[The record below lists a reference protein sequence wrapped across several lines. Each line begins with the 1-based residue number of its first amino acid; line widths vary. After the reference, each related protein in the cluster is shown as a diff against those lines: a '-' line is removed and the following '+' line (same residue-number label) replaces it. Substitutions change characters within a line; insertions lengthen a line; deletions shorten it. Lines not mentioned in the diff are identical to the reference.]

1 MASDQE
7 LLIRINGNAKDFIDE
22 IDKINKKTKDL
33 QAGLGKIAKGATV
46 AFVALA
52 GAVGLTVV
60 RFAQFEKEFTNVQTL
75 LDKTSFSTK
84 TLTQGVEGL
93 KKGILALGAESGQ
106 SFATLNKGLFDIIS
120 STGDAENAM
129 GVLESATRL
138 AIAGGTDVSIAVDGI
153 TTSIKA
159 FGLETSDAQQIA
171 EKFFQAQKGGK
182 TTVAELASAMGLVAS
197 SANAFGVSLDEV
209 LAATSAA
216 TLAGIK
222 TKTAFTGLKAVFAGI
237 AKPTKEAQVEAK
249 RLGVEFSSTA
259 LRSQGLE
266 GFLGK
271 LTSANGFTQK
281 SIEKLFGSTE
291 AQGILFALTGAQAG
305 DFTNQLKLLADEQ
318 AAAAT
323 FAEAFAVKQ
332 ATTSIALDRLRVSL
346 DAIAVTF
353 GAAFAPTINAAAD
366 ALSAIAKNISEMD
379 ESTVNAIA
387 VIVAVTGAFVGLV
400 AILAGAA
407 LGYLSLKAVII
418 SANTTLGIATGIQK
432 AYNFI
437 LIAGRKAANIFA
449 IGMRFVTLSVRG
461 LAAATGIGLVI
472 VAISIMISNWETT
485 VAIFKGT
492 IAFLKVI
499 FTALGDAIKKKF
511 EETFGSAI
519 KKVTEFKNIVFK
531 AFTDVGS
538 KVKEIF
544 DKITNAVTNSVNKIK
559 TLLNQIPGV
568 ALKIGTDVGNAI
580 EKGVDAATE
589 KIPDKIKAV
598 GSAAAD
604 AFNKAFGDSISE
616 QKRQA
621 DIDAGISPED
631 DSATREKAVAA
642 ARQEEADKQAAIADE
657 KAKGLED
664 ANALEE
670 EEKALKLERI
680 AEEDEADIQRI
691 LDKAMTKEEIAKEFA
706 LKELDRN
713 VKDKNQFL
721 RDEMKFGESI
731 ARFKQIMRNK
741 EVQGALSTNNQ
752 LIQLTNS
759 KNSTLK
765 GIGKAASIVQIGVK
779 TAEGAISAYTSL
791 AGIPVV
797 GPALGA
803 AAAAALIAFGA
814 EQIGNVLSAAQG
826 GIVPGGTGGARDRIP
841 ALLEPGE
848 LVVPR
853 QITSDFI
860 QSIGRPEAA
869 NVGEA
874 GGGAN
879 VEVMVGFKDEAFEII
894 EQKLLERRAIGSGGL

>member
-7 LLIRINGNAKDFIDE
+7 LLIKINGNAKDFIDE

-323 FAEAFAVKQ
+323 FADAFAVKQ

-437 LIAGRKAANIFA
+437 LILGRRAANIFT
-449 IGMRFVTLSVRG
+449 IGMRLATLGVRG
-461 LAAATGIGLVI
+461 LAGATGIGLVL
-472 VAISIMISNWETT
+472 VAISLIISNWELS
-485 VAIFKGT
+485 VALFKGT

-499 FTALGDAIKKKF
+499 FTALAKTIKEQF
-511 EETFGSAI
+511 EKTFGSTI
-519 KKVTEFKNIVFK
+519 KKVIEFKNIVFS
-531 AFTDVGS
+531 AFTDVGN
-538 KVKEIF
+538 KIKEIF

-559 TLLNQIPGV
+559 SLLNQIPGV

-580 EKGVDAATE
+580 EKGVDAAAE

-604 AFNKAFGDSISE
+604 AFNKAFGDSIEE
-616 QKRQA
+616 QKKQA
-621 DIDAGISPED
+621 DIEAGVIPSED
-631 DSATREKAVAA
+631 DSARKEKAVSA

-869 NVGEA
+869 NVGEV
-874 GGGAN
+874 GGGN
-879 VEVMVGFKDEAFEII
+879 VEVMVGFKDDAFEII

>member
-7 LLIRINGNAKDFIDE
+7 LLIKINGNAKDFIDE

-33 QAGLGKIAKGATV
+33 QAGLGKIAKGATI

-604 AFNKAFGDSISE
+604 AFNKAFGDSIEE
-616 QKRQA
+616 QKKQA
-621 DIDAGISPED
+621 DIEAGVIPSED
-631 DSATREKAVAA
+631 DSARKEKAVSA

-869 NVGEA
+869 NVGEV
-874 GGGAN
+874 GGGN
-879 VEVMVGFKDEAFEII
+879 VEVMVGFKDDAFEII